1 MEPNVIAKDNG
12 LTVICGG
19 HTIVIH
25 DAQGESGRPVGVM
38 LDKAVFEELQRP
50 RLYRGGVHRASVRRR
65 RAHVFH
71 GDAAMTLRDIL
82 EVLAAAVVAAMP
94 FIICPILGAA
104 LGWL

>member
-38 LDKAVFEELQRP
+38 LDKAVFEELQAMCRMAIHSVAGM
-50 RLYRGGVHRASVRRR
+50 GGDRAY
-65 RAHVFH
+65 
-71 GDAAMTLRDIL
+71 I
-82 EVLAAAVVAAMP
+82 AAV
-94 FIICPILGAA
+94 FIARLFG
-104 LGWL
+104 GDVHTSFTETRQ